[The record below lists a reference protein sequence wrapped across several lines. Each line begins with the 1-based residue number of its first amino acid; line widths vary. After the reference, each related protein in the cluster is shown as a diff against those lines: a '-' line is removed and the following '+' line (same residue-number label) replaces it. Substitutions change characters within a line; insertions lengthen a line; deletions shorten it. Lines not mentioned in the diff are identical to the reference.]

1 MTIVYFLKEKH
12 FDQKNQQN
20 LSSLFNVLVTFLLT
34 YKKVV
39 SWKCD
44 IKRSK
49 KKDNS
54 IKMWLSPGLSNRKT
68 VVL

>member
-1 MTIVYFLKEKH
+1 MTTWIQEKGGCYANSWH
-12 FDQKNQQN
+12 WFP
-20 LSSLFNVLVTFLLT
+20 S
-34 YKKVV
+34 KKVV

>member
-1 MTIVYFLKEKH
+1 MPLTTDV
-12 FDQKNQQN
+12 
-20 LSSLFNVLVTFLLT
+20 SL
-34 YKKVV
+34 KKVV

>member
-1 MTIVYFLKEKH
+1 MEEIEKKV
-12 FDQKNQQN
+12 KN
-20 LSSLFNVLVTFLLT
+20 LGEKPLVELRKIW
-34 YKKVV
+34 KKVV